1 MDTVNNTLL
10 QSISEVTTSLM
21 GLTPEDY
28 TALPDDMM
36 SQDPFL
42 TTETTFLKPNMTIKK
57 FFNISIPIDDKIN
70 LGILGINQ
78 KQNLTD
84 KINEVS

>member
-21 GLTPEDY
+21 GLIPEDY

-36 SQDPFL
+36 SQDPIL